1 MAKIKTQELT
11 DLERERIVKAL
22 NAFAE
27 SAAQN
32 GHPTVQH
39 NCETLAKR
47 IEDCKVTLWNIINN

>member
-11 DLERERIVKAL
+11 ETERDRIVKAL
-22 NAFAE
+22 HAFAK

-39 NCETLAKR
+39 NCEALAER
-47 IEDCKVTLWNIINN
+47 IDGSMVMLYTIN

>member
-11 DLERERIVKAL
+11 DLERDRIVKAL

-39 NCETLAKR
+39 NCEALAER
-47 IEDCKVTLWNIINN
+47 IEQGKVLIYTINN